1 MITIVITQ
9 LQLNIQKRIKGR
21 LNMDQK
27 NLERLVEIEQ
37 RSKSNTK
44 RLDEHDK
51 ELKELKQVYVA
62 LTKVNDKVENVE
74 SDVSEMKSD
83 IKSLIQAKQDTAEKK
98 GNKWD
103 KLIDYLFYTILGACI
118 AIVFAKI
125 GLK

>member
-1 MITIVITQ
+1 
-9 LQLNIQKRIKGR
+9 
-21 LNMDQK
+21 MDQK

-44 RLDEHDK
+44 WLDEHDK

-74 SDVSEMKSD
+74 TDVSEMKSD

-118 AIVFAKI
+118 AIVFSKI